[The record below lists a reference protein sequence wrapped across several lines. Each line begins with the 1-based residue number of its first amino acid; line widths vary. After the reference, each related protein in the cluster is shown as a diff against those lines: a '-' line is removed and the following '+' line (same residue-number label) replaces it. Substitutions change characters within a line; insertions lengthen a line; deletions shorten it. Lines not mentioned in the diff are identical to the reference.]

1 MTVYLM
7 QAESKNSHYVL
18 IDGDL
23 IYTLTIYLMAEN
35 LILGKKKQ
43 QQNKCWFI
51 WLWLEWCIP
60 MCERNDLEFQDN
72 FCLWP

>member
-7 QAESKNSHYVL
+7 QAESKTSHYVL

-23 IYTLTIYLMAEN
+23 IYTLTLYLMVEN
-35 LILGKKKQ
+35 LISGKKKK

-51 WLWLEWCIP
+51 WL
-60 MCERNDLEFQDN
+60 
-72 FCLWP
+72 

>member
-35 LILGKKKQ
+35 LILGKKKNN
-43 QQNKCWFI
+43 NKINVGLFGC
-51 WLWLEWCIP
+51 
-60 MCERNDLEFQDN
+60 D
-72 FCLWP
+72 

>member
-35 LILGKKKQ
+35 LILGKKEQ

-51 WLWLEWCIP
+51 WL
-60 MCERNDLEFQDN
+60 
-72 FCLWP
+72 